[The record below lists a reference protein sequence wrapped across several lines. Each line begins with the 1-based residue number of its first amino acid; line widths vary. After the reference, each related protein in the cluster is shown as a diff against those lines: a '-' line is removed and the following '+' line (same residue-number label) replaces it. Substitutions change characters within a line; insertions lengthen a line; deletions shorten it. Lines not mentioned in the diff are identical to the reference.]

1 VDERLTEVLDDAHAL
16 AIKDENIEIFLLYRD
31 ITMFAEP
38 TQSAATLAETAFT
51 RLRADI
57 LGVKLRPGEK
67 MHVERLRSEYGVGA
81 TPLREALSK
90 LSSLELVV
98 AEGQRGFR
106 VAPVSIENL
115 LDITKTRAWI
125 EGAALRAAIAGG
137 DRHWEAQILAAA
149 HRLKNCP
156 KNDGAELSNE
166 WYRENREF
174 HDALVG
180 ACNSRQ
186 TMAFRAQLYDL
197 SDRYRRLSVR
207 SGLSGRDF
215 DAEHQ
220 RIMDAALARDA
231 DAAVAFTVEH
241 FIETSRVILAG
252 EIEDEADMTRTVA
265 ALRRDIRAGTRLG

>member
-1 VDERLTEVLDDAHAL
+1 
-16 AIKDENIEIFLLYRD
+16 
-31 ITMFAEP
+31 MFSEP
-38 TQSAATLAETAFT
+38 HPSTATLAEAAFA

-57 LGVKLRPGEK
+57 LGVKFQPGER
-67 MHVERLRSEYGVGA
+67 MHVERLRNEYGVGA

-106 VAPVSIENL
+106 VAPVSVENL

-125 EGAALRAAIAGG
+125 EGAALRSAIAAG
-137 DRHWEAQILAAA
+137 DRHWEAQIVAAA
-149 HRLKNCP
+149 HRLKSCP
-156 KNDGAELSNE
+156 KSDGAKLSDA

-180 ACNSRQ
+180 ACHSRQ

-231 DAAVAFTVEH
+231 DAAVSFTVEH
-241 FIETSRVILAG
+241 FIETSRVILSG
-252 EIEDEADMTRTVA
+252 EIKDDAEAAQIID
-265 ALRRDIRAGTRLG
+265 ALRRDIRAGTKLT

>member
-1 VDERLTEVLDDAHAL
+1 MPLQPDPSPAGKVAAST
-16 AIKDENIEIFLLYRD
+16 
-31 ITMFAEP
+31 FAEH
-38 TQSAATLAETAFT
+38 AFN
-51 RLRADI
+51 LLHADI
-57 LGVKLRPGEK
+57 VKAKLRPGEK
-67 MHVERLRSEYGVGA
+67 MHVERLRQTYGVGA

-90 LSSLELVV
+90 LSSLDLVT

-180 ACNSRQ
+180 ACNS
-186 TMAFRAQLYDL
+186 
-197 SDRYRRLSVR
+197 
-207 SGLSGRDF
+207 
-215 DAEHQ
+215 
-220 RIMDAALARDA
+220 
-231 DAAVAFTVEH
+231 
-241 FIETSRVILAG
+241 
-252 EIEDEADMTRTVA
+252 
-265 ALRRDIRAGTRLG
+265 

>member
-1 VDERLTEVLDDAHAL
+1 MMYSETIPA
-16 AIKDENIEIFLLYRD
+16 
-31 ITMFAEP
+31 
-38 TQSAATLAETAFT
+38 AATMAEAAFA
-51 RLRADI
+51 RLREDI
-57 LGVKLRPGEK
+57 LGAKFRPGEK
-67 MHVERLRSEYGVGA
+67 MHVERLRNEYGLGA

-90 LSSLELVV
+90 LSSLDLVV

-115 LDITKTRAWI
+115 LDITKTRGWI
-125 EGAALRAAIAGG
+125 EGAALRVAIAAG
-137 DRHWEAQILAAA
+137 DRHWEARIVAAA

-156 KNDGAELSNE
+156 KRDGAKLSDA

-180 ACNSRQ
+180 ACQSRQ

-207 SGLSGRDF
+207 SGLAGRNF

-220 RIMDAALARDA
+220 RIMDAALAHDA
-231 DAAVAFTVEH
+231 DAAVSFTVEH
-241 FIETSRVILAG
+241 FIETSRVILSDGLKDKA
-252 EIEDEADMTRTVA
+252 EVA
-265 ALRRDIRAGTRLG
+265 RIVGALRQDIRAGTKLG

>member
-1 VDERLTEVLDDAHAL
+1 VLDGPPAL
-16 AIKDENIEIFLLYRD
+16 AIKNKNIEIFALYRD
-31 ITMFAEP
+31 SAMFAEP
-38 TQSAATLAETAFT
+38 TPSAATLAEAAFT

-57 LGVKLRPGEK
+57 LGAKFRPGEK
-67 MHVERLRSEYGVGA
+67 MHVERLRSEYGLGA

-125 EGAALRAAIAGG
+125 EGAALRTAIAAG

-197 SDRYRRLSVR
+197 SDRYRRLSVQ

-220 RIMDAALARDA
+220 RIMDAALARDG
-231 DAAVAFTVEH
+231 DAAVTFIVEH

-252 EIEDEADMTRTVA
+252 ELQDEAEAARTVD

>member
-1 VDERLTEVLDDAHAL
+1 MCCPGSLAFRKTIVDERLTEALDGAHAL

-125 EGAALRAAIAGG
+125 EGAALRAAIAG
-137 DRHWEAQILAAA
+137 
-149 HRLKNCP
+149 
-156 KNDGAELSNE
+156 AELSNE

>member
-1 VDERLTEVLDDAHAL
+1 
-16 AIKDENIEIFLLYRD
+16 
-31 ITMFAEP
+31 MF
-38 TQSAATLAETAFT
+38 SAPHPSTATLAEAAFT

-57 LGVKLRPGEK
+57 LGVKFRPGER
-67 MHVERLRSEYGVGA
+67 MHVERLRNEYGVGA

-125 EGAALRAAIAGG
+125 EGAALRSSIAAG
-137 DRHWEAQILAAA
+137 DRQWEGQIVAAA

-156 KNDGAELSNE
+156 KSDGAKLSDE

-174 HDALVG
+174 HDALVD
-180 ACNSRQ
+180 ACDSRQ
-186 TMAFRAQLYDL
+186 TKAFRAQLYDL

-220 RIMDAALARDA
+220 RIMDAALERDA
-231 DAAVAFTVEH
+231 DAAVSFTVEH
-241 FIETSRVILAG
+241 FIETSRVILAD
-252 EIEDEADMTRTVA
+252 EIKDEAEVARTIA
-265 ALRRDIRAGTRLG
+265 ALRHDIRAGTKLA

>member
-1 VDERLTEVLDDAHAL
+1 VSLTVPSAHS
-16 AIKDENIEIFLLYRD
+16 
-31 ITMFAEP
+31 P
-38 TQSAATLAETAFT
+38 STLAEAVFE

-57 LGVKLRPGEK
+57 LGAKFRPGEK

-115 LDITKTRAWI
+115 LDVTKTRAWV
-125 EGAALRAAIAGG
+125 ESAALRAAIAAG
-137 DRHWEAQILAAA
+137 DRHWEAQIIAAA

-156 KNDGAELSNE
+156 KSDGEKLSDE

-174 HDALVG
+174 HDALVR

-207 SGLSGRDF
+207 SGLAGRDF

-220 RIMDAALARDA
+220 RIMEAALARDA
-231 DAAVAFTVEH
+231 DAAVAFTVDH
-241 FIETSRVILAG
+241 FIETSRVILSD
-252 EIEDEADMTRTVA
+252 EIKNEAEVA
-265 ALRRDIRAGTRLG
+265 RVVNALRRDIRAGSKLP